1 MTLAAIV
8 FGSLGTMTE
17 TSELHRAAFNQAFEH
32 HGLQWQWSKETYA
45 GLLGVTGG
53 KQRILQFAQQQ
64 GQTDVSPE
72 RASEIHKWKTD
83 RYADLLAESD
93 NLLRSGVVRLIADAK
108 EAGLLVGF
116 ATGASLKNITSN
128 LDAVPEDIS
137 LDDFDGYTVR
147 GDLDEAKPAPDA
159 HLLCMTRLGVRPG
172 ETIAI
177 EDTADG
183 VASASVAGALVV
195 ATPGDYALGQ
205 DFSSAAV
212 VLSGLGDPD
221 RPALV
226 VGEGPELPAG
236 LVTINWLRD
245 LQTARRH

>member
-8 FGSLGTMTE
+8 FGSLGTVTE

-32 HGLQWQWSKETYA
+32 HDLQWRWSKETYQQ
-45 GLLGVTGG
+45 LLIVVGG
-53 KQRILQFAQQQ
+53 RQRILEFAQQQ
-64 GQTDVSPE
+64 GQTEVTRE
-72 RASEIHKWKTD
+72 RAAEIHKWKTA
-83 RYADLLAESD
+83 RYEDLIAESD
-93 NLLRSGVVRLIADAK
+93 NLLRSGVARIIAEAK

-116 ATGASLKNITSN
+116 AAGTSLKSIESN
-128 LDAVPEDIS
+128 LEAVPEDIS

-195 ATPGDYALGQ
+195 ATPGDYALEQ
-205 DFSSAAV
+205 DFASAAV
-212 VLSGLGDPD
+212 VVSGLGDPG

-236 LVTINWLRD
+236 LVTIDWLRE
-245 LQTARRH
+245 LQAARRH

>member
-8 FGSLGTMTE
+8 FGSLGTITE

-32 HGLQWQWSKETYA
+32 HGLEWRWSKETYA
-45 GLLGVTGG
+45 SLLKVIGG
-53 KQRILQFAQQQ
+53 RQRILEFAQQQ
-64 GQTDVSPE
+64 GQNDVSPD
-72 RASEIHKWKTD
+72 RATEIHEWKTD
-83 RYADLLAESD
+83 RYAGLVAESD
-93 NLLRSGVVRLIADAK
+93 NLLRSGVVRLVAEAK

-116 ATGASLKNITSN
+116 ATGTSLKNITSN

-147 GDLDEAKPAPDA
+147 GDLDEVKPAPDA
-159 HLLCMTRLGVRPG
+159 HLLCMTRLGVRPS

-195 ATPGDYALGQ
+195 ATPGDYAVGQ

-226 VGEGPELPAG
+226 VGRGPALPAG
-236 LVTINWLRD
+236 MVTIDWLRD
-245 LQTARRH
+245 LLAARRH